1 MQNQKFI
8 DVIARWT
15 LLFGK
20 PPTIGQKVRLR
31 PDFDYYDE
39 WPKQDLY
46 LIGVHAD
53 KYRGAEFKLSYS
65 MEDHSDSSLF
75 EISDVMPSEVDR
87 ESNTKSARDIFAS
100 RSLQVNFILIF
111 EPEMEVEWEDI
122 YHDRADMIED
132 HAKDLT
138 KALLVEKAKRSENIV
153 ITPLDEL
160 ALIQMETI
168 LEDAFR
174 TKAKRGEFDSWAH
187 MIASKSYTKAEEM
200 LTIPEAEVTV

>member
-1 MQNQKFI
+1 MRNPTYI

-15 LLFGK
+15 FLFGK

-39 WPKQDLY
+39 WPKEDLY
-46 LIGVHAD
+46 LVGVHAD

-75 EISDVMPSEVDR
+75 EISDVMPSEVNN
-87 ESNTKSARDIFAS
+87 ESNTKDPLDIFAS

-111 EPEMEVEWEDI
+111 KPELEVEWEDI
-122 YHDRADMIED
+122 YQDRAEMIED

-138 KALLVEKAKRSENIV
+138 KALLVEKGKRSESTE

-160 ALIQMETI
+160 ALIQMEAI